1 MKIVNTTRGSTLMQK
16 GGVANTFSTRFFG
29 LMGRKSLASGE
40 GLIIIPN
47 NSVHCFFMRFPID
60 VIFVSKEHQVVY
72 IAPALKPWRISKIVR
87 NAHYVIELA
96 PDTAVKTS
104 TQVGDVLQW
113 QDEKTGKNFSP
124 DKNGNPAK
132 TAVKS
137 SR

>member
-1 MKIVNTTRGSTLMQK
+1 MRIVNVTRGSTLMQT
-16 GGVANTFSTRFFG
+16 GRVANTFTTRFFG

-60 VIFVSKEHQVVY
+60 VIFVSKDHKVVY
-72 IAPALKPWRISKIVR
+72 IAHALKPWRISKIVG
-87 NAHYVIELA
+87 NAHYVVELE
-96 PDTAVKTS
+96 PGVAVKTN

-113 QDEKTGKNFSP
+113 QDENTGKIFVP
-124 DKNGNPAK
+124 DKNGHAAK
-132 TAVKS
+132 TPIKT